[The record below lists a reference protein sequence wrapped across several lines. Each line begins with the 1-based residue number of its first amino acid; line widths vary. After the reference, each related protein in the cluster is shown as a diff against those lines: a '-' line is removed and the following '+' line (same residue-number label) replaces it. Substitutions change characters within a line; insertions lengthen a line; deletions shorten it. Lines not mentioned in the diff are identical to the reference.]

1 MVIIQNFYGFQWCR
15 PVKHFALSRQRS
27 RVQNHMM
34 KVPAGAPRFIY
45 FGQSFLIRPILDRK
59 NIEINPL
66 VKTCGKYIQRI
77 NEALESELSVYSESE
92 FIEPLRYSLDGG
104 KRIRPIILNLAAE
117 SVGKIDENVL
127 AASCAVEFLHM
138 ESIIHDDIIDNETM
152 RRHKDPFHVRYG
164 YNTSVLTG
172 DFVLGLIL
180 AISSRLDNAR
190 ITKDLATTAMLMSE
204 GEMIEGRLETS
215 EDVTFDDYLKV
226 IGYKTAT
233 AFEVAARMGAILA
246 NGTEEQIE
254 ALTEYGKNIGIAY
267 QIRDDLLDWKN
278 EDKLFNLLIKKSS
291 DPRDVFDKME
301 ELLQEYSEKARMG
314 LRKVPDND
322 AKTSLDGLIQFAS
335 FKA

>member
-1 MVIIQNFYGFQWCR
+1 
-15 PVKHFALSRQRS
+15 
-27 RVQNHMM
+27 
-34 KVPAGAPRFIY
+34 
-45 FGQSFLIRPILDRK
+45 LDRK

-66 VKTCGKYIQRI
+66 VETYGRYIDKI
-77 NEALESELSVYSESE
+77 NDALEKELSLYSESE
-92 FIEPLRYSLDGG
+92 FIDPLKYSLEGG
-104 KRIRPIILNLAAE
+104 KRIRPIILVLAAE
-117 SVGKIDENVL
+117 SVGKLDDNTL

-152 RRHKDPFHVRYG
+152 RRQKDPFHIKYG

-180 AISSRLDNAR
+180 AISSRLNNAR

-204 GEMIEGRLETS
+204 GEMIESRLESS

-226 IGYKTAT
+226 IEYKTAT
-233 AFEVAARMGAILA
+233 AFEVAARIGAIIA
-246 NGTEEQIE
+246 NGTEEEIE
-254 ALTEYGKNIGIAY
+254 ALTEYGKNIGISY

-291 DPRDVFDKME
+291 DPRDVFNKME
-301 ELLQEYSEKARMG
+301 ELLKVYSDKARIS
-314 LRKVPDND
+314 LRKISENK
-322 AKTSLDGLIQFAS
+322 AKTNLENLIKFTT

>member
-1 MVIIQNFYGFQWCR
+1 M
-15 PVKHFALSRQRS
+15 
-27 RVQNHMM
+27 
-34 KVPAGAPRFIY
+34 
-45 FGQSFLIRPILDRK
+45 DRK

-66 VKTCGKYIQRI
+66 LETYGRYIDKI
-77 NEALESELSVYSESE
+77 NHALDKELSVYSESE
-92 FIEPLRYSLDGG
+92 FIEPLKYSLDGG
-104 KRIRPIILNLAAE
+104 KRIRPIILVLAAE
-117 SVGKIDENVL
+117 SIGKIDDNTL
-127 AASCAVEFLHM
+127 AAACAVEFLHM

-152 RRHKDPFHVRYG
+152 RRQREPFHIKYG

-204 GEMIEGRLETS
+204 GEMIENRLEIS

-226 IGYKTAT
+226 IEYKTAT
-233 AFEVAARMGAILA
+233 AFEVAARIGAIIT
-246 NGTEEQIE
+246 NGDEEEIE

-278 EDKLFNLLIKKSS
+278 EDKLFNLIIKKSS
-291 DPRDVFDKME
+291 DPRDVFNKME
-301 ELLQEYSEKARMG
+301 EMLKEYSNKARKS
-314 LRKVPDND
+314 LRRISDSD
-322 AKTSLDGLIQFAS
+322 AKVKLDNLIKFTT

>member
-1 MVIIQNFYGFQWCR
+1 
-15 PVKHFALSRQRS
+15 
-27 RVQNHMM
+27 M
-34 KVPAGAPRFIY
+34 KKFFDQI
-45 FGQSFLIRPILDRK
+45 ILDRK

-66 VKTCGKYIQRI
+66 IETYGKYIERI
-77 NEALESELSVYSESE
+77 NQALENELSIYSESE
-92 FIEPLRYSLDGG
+92 FIDPLKYSLDGG

-117 SVGKIDENVL
+117 SVGKIDENIL
-127 AASCAVEFLHM
+127 SASCAVEFLHM

-152 RRHKDPFHVRYG
+152 RRQKDPFHIKFG

-204 GEMIEGRLETS
+204 GEMIEARLETS

-226 IGYKTAT
+226 IEFKTAT
-233 AFEVAARMGAILA
+233 AFQVAARTGAIIA

-254 ALTEYGKNIGIAY
+254 ALSEYGINLGIAY

-278 EDKLFNLLIKKSS
+278 EDKLFNLLMKKSS
-291 DPRDVFDKME
+291 DPRDIFNKME
-301 ELLQEYSEKARMG
+301 DMLKEYSEKARSS
-314 LRKVPDND
+314 LRKIPDSD
-322 AKTSLDGLIQFAS
+322 AKINLENLIKFTS

>member
-1 MVIIQNFYGFQWCR
+1 MLETY
-15 PVKHFALSRQRS
+15 
-27 RVQNHMM
+27 
-34 KVPAGAPRFIY
+34 
-45 FGQSFLIRPILDRK
+45 
-59 NIEINPL
+59 
-66 VKTCGKYIQRI
+66 GKYIQRI
-77 NEALESELSVYSESE
+77 DKALENELSIYSESE
-92 FIEPLRYSLDGG
+92 FIEPLKYSLEGG

-152 RRHKDPFHVRYG
+152 RRQKDPFHVKYG

-204 GEMIEGRLETS
+204 GEMIEGRLETG

-226 IGYKTAT
+226 IEYKTAV
-233 AFEVAARMGAILA
+233 AFEVAARIGAIIA

-291 DPRDVFDKME
+291 DPRDVFNKME
-301 ELLQEYSEKARMG
+301 ELLKEYSEKARSG
-314 LRKVPDND
+314 LRKIPDSD
-322 AKTSLDGLIQFAS
+322 AKINLDNLIKFTS

>member
-1 MVIIQNFYGFQWCR
+1 M
-15 PVKHFALSRQRS
+15 
-27 RVQNHMM
+27 
-34 KVPAGAPRFIY
+34 
-45 FGQSFLIRPILDRK
+45 DRK

-66 VKTCGKYIQRI
+66 LETYGKYIDRV
-77 NEALESELSVYSESE
+77 NRALDRELSLYSESE
-92 FIEPLRYSLDGG
+92 FIEPLKYSLESG
-104 KRIRPIILNLAAE
+104 KRIRPIILILAAE
-117 SVGKIDENVL
+117 SVGKIDDNTL
-127 AASCAVEFLHM
+127 AAACAVEFLHM

-152 RRHKDPFHVRYG
+152 RRQKEPFHIKYG

-204 GEMIEGRLETS
+204 GEMIESRLETS

-226 IGYKTAT
+226 IEYKTAT
-233 AFEVAARMGAILA
+233 AFEVAARIGAIIA
-246 NGTEEQIE
+246 NGSEEEIE

-291 DPRDVFDKME
+291 DPRDVFNKME
-301 ELLQEYSEKARMG
+301 EILKEYSDKSRTS
-314 LRKVPDND
+314 LRKIANNNAKANLDN
-322 AKTSLDGLIQFAS
+322 LIKFTT